1 MVEVSIRTLDG
12 ASGPLQVAATR
23 AGIVAAEWHLTDGSL
38 LASLRRRFRSVEVA
52 SGRGADPS
60 SQHLDVAWPVLEGL
74 ICGQDAPAASLPVD
88 LRDRPAFDRAVLAA
102 VREVGWGETAS
113 YGEIARR
120 VGAPRA
126 ARAVGGALGRNPVAL
141 VIPCH
146 RVIAGDGTLGGYGG
160 DGWRDRAE
168 ALDRKRALLALEG
181 VTVGIRAR

>member
-12 ASGPLQVAATR
+12 PRGPLQVAATA
-23 AGIVAAEWHLTDGSL
+23 AGIVAAEWQLTDGSL
-38 LASLRRRFRSVEVA
+38 LASLRRRLGPLEVA
-52 SGRGADPS
+52 SGRGGDPAS
-60 SQHLDVAWPVLEGL
+60 RQLDVAWPVLEGL
-74 ICGQDAPAASLPVD
+74 IAGQDAPAAALPVD
-88 LRDRPAFDRAVLAA
+88 LRDRPSFDRAVLAA

-126 ARAVGGALGRNPVAL
+126 ARAVGGALGRNPIAL

-160 DGWRDRAE
+160 DGWQDRGE
-168 ALDRKRALLALEG
+168 ALERKRVLLALEG
-181 VTVGIRAR
+181 VTAGIRAR